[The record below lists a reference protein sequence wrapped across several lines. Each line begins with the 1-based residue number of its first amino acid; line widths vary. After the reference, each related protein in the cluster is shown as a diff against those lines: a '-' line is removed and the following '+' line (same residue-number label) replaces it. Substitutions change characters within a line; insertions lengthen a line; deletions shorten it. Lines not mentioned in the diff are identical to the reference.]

1 MKSNPIHCGR
11 CESYNS
17 LLARGN
23 PTESTFNPPIIHTVK
38 SAQIEFDFNFN
49 NQSIHKIYAE
59 SLKVDICN
67 FERISQPISGNF
79 TKMEGDYILIMSWW
93 MNHYGHCLLDILP
106 AFEYFRSK
114 FKNSNFKFLIPL
126 NSPIYSI
133 LLALDPAFWSQVV
146 ETYSP
151 KNGLSLRGSIKIY
164 SFDQYPHRH
173 KAGSID
179 LINRIQKTNSNSPEI
194 NNEVIFCPRFNDSS
208 TPHGKLQTQDQI
220 EKISKEISSFCK
232 KFNLSFKTFKPKLE
246 TGGWMSVD
254 EQRHF
259 FKKAHTVIGL
269 RGSAMHNIAW
279 SKKNTD
285 KNLKP
290 LNVIEFTQCESS
302 LSAYNLDPNDHR
314 LRKGDDLGS
323 WKQYNSDFN
332 TQYYHMFYT
341 IKESKKDYEYVDINE
356 LNSILAII
364 SRAR

>member
-1 MKSNPIHCGR
+1 MNRNPIHCGH

-17 LLARGN
+17 LLAQGN

-49 NQSIHKIYAE
+49 NQSTHKIHAE

-67 FERISQPISGNF
+67 FEKVHQPISNNL
-79 TKMEGDYILIMSWW
+79 TKMEGEYILIMGWW
-93 MNHYGHCLLDILP
+93 MNHFGHCLLDILP

-114 FKNSNFKFLIPL
+114 FKNLNFKFLIPSS
-126 NSPIYSI
+126 SPIYSI
-133 LLALDPAFWSQVV
+133 LLALDPAFWSQAV
-146 ETYSP
+146 ETYNP
-151 KNGLSLRGSIKIY
+151 KNGLSLTGSIKIY
-164 SFDQYPHRH
+164 SFEQYPHRH
-173 KAGSID
+173 KGGSID
-179 LINRIQKTNSNSPEI
+179 LINRIQKTNSHSPQI

-208 TPHGKLQTQDQI
+208 TPNGKLQTQEQI

-246 TGGWMSVD
+246 RGGLMSVD

-259 FKKAHTVIGL
+259 FEKAHTVIGL
-269 RGSAMHNIAW
+269 RGSAMHNIIW

-302 LSAYNLDPNDHR
+302 LSAYNLESNDHR
-314 LRKGDDLGS
+314 LRKDDDLGS
-323 WKQYNSDFN
+323 WKQYSSDFN
-332 TQYYHMFYT
+332 SQYYHIFYT
-341 IKESKKDYEYVDINE
+341 IKESKKDYVYIDINE
-356 LNSILAII
+356 LNLILHNHIL
-364 SRAR
+364 